1 MERYG
6 RILMKQEDELE
17 KYREKEEREKNNEE
31 ENNGML
37 NVSNIF
43 YGML

>member
-1 MERYG
+1 
-6 RILMKQEDELE
+6 MKQEDELE
-17 KYREKEEREKNNEE
+17 KYREKEEREKNELE

-43 YGML
+43 CCML